1 MKSHVLLTPSD
12 TTQHRTE
19 NFQRKKKSR
28 KKKNKL
34 ESENTKKN
42 KKLALTQKMFTTP
55 NNNTAW
61 NGAKM
66 ALSKPISR
74 PQCKKC
80 SLSMAPH
87 YDHNNS
93 NKNCFNCD
101 VHDPNATNIMN
112 DVRWRCESCDYDQCV
127 SSNTTFH

>member
-1 MKSHVLLTPSD
+1 
-12 TTQHRTE
+12 
-19 NFQRKKKSR
+19 
-28 KKKNKL
+28 
-34 ESENTKKN
+34 
-42 KKLALTQKMFTTP
+42 MFTTP
-55 NNNTAW
+55 NNNTVW

-127 SSNTTFH
+127 SSNTTFHQTKQLISPIQISNTFTHI